1 MKTKIISIL
10 WWSLTHPVALLTTLA
25 KLSCSLAIIFAIVV
39 SVCEIKIDFIE
50 QGKKALISEIFNAGY
65 SSNTSLT
72 VASLR
77 DFDVND
83 WEIDPEQEQQ
93 LAAATDMHHNFAY
106 SQHIIAPLGSQDR
119 FSLSDSTVFNLDK
132 NINSGISYQNFNDK
146 GFALI
151 DSINEYTKA
160 HPELQNDPHYQDLIK
175 AQIAQIYFNSTL
187 LPEHMSADIGLAN
200 TITAIT
206 EKEAPALEPAPA
218 PAPASNSRANSNKV
232 ALPQEFAHNSQETIP
247 CSEPITEQITE
258 PALAANDLASNHE
271 AHSPYGYQ
279 DTDYS
284 NDTTN
289 GYQHNSYQN
298 HNSLYSSLKSNN
310 ITSNSLN
317 GSYNHGYSHSQ
328 GSSQHDSELKSTARY
343 QNHNLNRNLKS
354 TRDDHYLAQEGKL
367 HHQQSFASTN
377 SSLKGQTYVYSHN
390 HNLQPNQELKSLS
403 PNSGSSSNYALE
415 PNANLAMSHTPNS
428 ALTNHGLMSSD
439 GILEE
444 EEEELVL
451 AMPDSKSLTPSQAAT
466 ITTSSAN
473 QHHMLSQGHN
483 LSHGHGLNQSN
494 DLSKSQNQ
502 GLSHSL
508 SYSNSFEQ
516 ETILAQTQDAYSAQA
531 NTNKIASAKAQL
543 CLSASKSLGATI
555 SASKPTAL
563 TNSSVAST
571 DPNPFASLSSL
582 APQAS
587 ANSSSYSGSTLSMDT
602 IATPGSNS
610 SYHHGSQ
617 SASTTLSSSISTS
630 SGTGS
635 STLSSSS
642 LSSIHQKPNSKLNNT
657 NSYHN
662 SSNNSHSSTSI
673 FSRQNDS
680 SHYAIALAPTMT
692 NNDMSTDHT
701 ISTAMVAALSTNT
714 DPAAISTNTNTATIN
729 ANTDVSATGTTATEP
744 ATTTTVS
751 STDIAP
757 ATATVT
763 GSGTAICTGT
773 KANDSDG
780 LATADTINGIG
791 TAITVTGTDT
801 GSGSGSDITSTGTA
815 MGTGTGAVNSGDY
828 DSEVA
833 YLYRLDEE
841 LFDEEVERWDLEAL
855 EQLDLVIEDPEIN
868 LTAQD
873 YQIIDEV
880 MSTIDELR
888 ASGIAVDLDT
898 VQMLCEHYM
907 PQPYGTILLNNT
919 KHEHLLSL
927 LKSKQAKEQAKLA
940 AVEQKESLATEL
952 KDNSQPSKGQDD
964 ATLGAIS
971 NLATDQAHSLTNAN
985 ANAPTITNYTTKS
998 GAQPSLGHSVFSVT
1012 NLVADD
1018 YIASIALETNTLYAS
1033 LNTNMEANLG
1043 APYSN
1048 ALAYNYHDRLKSF
1061 NNSHSHSPDYNPN
1074 CAPVE
1079 TAEIEVETA
1088 TTPAAAARDT
1098 QATSPSETN
1107 TAATGGNLSVDE
1119 AYEERVG
1126 EVASLNFEALGI
1138 REVAPATPLMTQ
1150 MQEPNNFL
1158 LLHKPIVLSK
1168 EGIVGLFSYHKR
1180 PVITQDALV
1189 INMRSYEKTHGSD
1202 YKQCLQMLG
1211 HWPDIQALLN
1221 NYEDNG
1227 AQGLTP
1233 ATLGIIKINNML
1245 NAHHYWSDPL
1255 NISTT
1260 FFSLYNYCKDLDS
1273 GLIAQRF
1280 HHGIDVLKQL
1290 YVLSINSPSTLWCS
1304 PEHML
1309 TYKQVTKHPTNNS
1322 NNGQAIFANSNLDQN
1337 HTQAAS
1343 APVPVNSTAETNFKA
1358 QPTSQTMAQL
1368 KAQAMSQTMAHAKAQ
1383 AVAQA
1388 QGNVPNSSSGSIFYQ
1403 GKGPEIAPRYGKEL
1417 APTVESELELG
1428 HNHGY
1433 GYGYG
1438 NDHRQ
1443 VPSQEQA
1450 LREEQHY
1457 ESLLDDT
1464 NSESN
1469 YYGLRA
1475 QQHPD
1480 TANHQGLNQG
1490 YNSHPSSSSK
1500 QDSSNLLGQKP
1511 YQEQGNWSGK
1521 SHGYSQNQSQDF
1533 AQGQDLGQSQGHD
1546 QGFGWEN
1553 SKEMECDKSLGMDYS
1568 REYEGHSPEAMMS
1581 TILVEQS
1588 KQDSIELLGRTFNN
1602 SDDAK
1607 QALDQALGLST
1618 VYDKHSYSTN
1628 HISYQTNALSGV
1640 KPFAKASYNPT
1651 DLNEALD
1658 KQLIFNDLS
1667 YELML
1672 PVYESLTE
1680 YQQAIL
1686 ESCQPWLLNKK
1697 LLSYDKERAFASIL
1711 QNLTKLIKLKVLSPK
1726 EAYALAHGQ
1735 RPKLLKE
1742 QDIVAFAIIGQ
1753 IVKQAHES
1761 HQGKF
1766 TKEQAHDLKLLKQ
1779 ALYYAKWPLLE
1790 QCIDPNFAYRY
1801 SKIRLKYGYQGQIIN
1816 PLSFITDTLEPH
1828 LSHSPSSNNSTS
1840 TNNNHGYTHG
1850 HSHSL
1855 SSSSSNNIAQ
1865 STGLGL
1871 STGTST
1877 NHKLSS
1883 GHKLSTR
1890 AKSNL
1895 DSRWESE
1902 AMGHANSQQHK
1913 QPEQQ
1918 MQQQLLQE
1926 QQQQQMQQ
1934 YGNALAMSCNQ
1945 LVNKYSSQED
1955 SAQVI
1960 NEVINT
1966 AQNLRG
1972 VYQDLKTLEH
1982 GDILNS
1988 AQTIINAANRVGNNL
2003 PLNKSSTN
2011 TLSSVPNQSSIT
2023 DSNQVF
2029 ATGPAPAT
2037 GSDSESG
2044 HGLATGPGSGMA
2056 TGSGSGSGSGLNF
2069 NSSQHQAGNIHL
2081 YN

>member
-25 KLSCSLAIIFAIVV
+25 KLGCSLAIIFAIVV

-77 DFDVND
+77 DFEDYD

-106 SQHIIAPLGSQDR
+106 SQDIIAPLGSQDR

-200 TITAIT
+200 TIAAIT
-206 EKEAPALEPAPA
+206 EKEAPALE

-279 DTDYS
+279 DPDYS
-284 NDTTN
+284 NDTPN

-298 HNSLYSSLKSNN
+298 HNSLYSSLRSSSL
-310 ITSNSLN
+310 TSNSLN
-317 GSYNHGYSHSQ
+317 GSYNHGHGHSNSHSQ
-328 GSSQHDSELKSTARY
+328 GSSQHESELKSTARY
-343 QNHNLNRNLKS
+343 QNHNLNRNLNLKN
-354 TRDDHYLAQEGKL
+354 TRDDLYLAQEGKL
-367 HHQQSFASTN
+367 HHQQSLASTN

-403 PNSGSSSNYALE
+403 PNSRSSSNYALE
-415 PNANLAMSHTPNS
+415 PNANLAMSNTPNS
-428 ALTNHGLMSSD
+428 ALTHHGLMSSD

-451 AMPDSKSLTPSQAAT
+451 ALPGSKSLTPSQAAT
-466 ITTSSAN
+466 ITTSSASQN
-473 QHHMLSQGHN
+473 HMLSQGHN

-494 DLSKSQNQ
+494 DLSKSQNHA
-502 GLSHSL
+502 LSHSL

-516 ETILAQTQDAYSAQA
+516 EAILAQTQDAYYSQT

-543 CLSASKSLGATI
+543 YLSVSESLGATI
-555 SASKPTAL
+555 SAPEPTAL
-563 TNSSVAST
+563 TNSSVTST

-582 APQAS
+582 TPQAS

-602 IATPGSNS
+602 VSTPGSNS
-610 SYHHGSQ
+610 SYHHTSQ
-617 SASTTLSSSISTS
+617 SDNTTLSTSTS
-630 SGTGS
+630 SGTGTGTGS
-635 STLSSSS
+635 STLSSLSS
-642 LSSIHQKPNSKLNNT
+642 SSIHQKPSSKLNNT

-673 FSRQNDS
+673 SSSQNDS

-714 DPAAISTNTNTATIN
+714 DPAAISTNTVTIT
-729 ANTDVSATGTTATEP
+729 ANTDVLATGTTATEP

-757 ATATVT
+757 ATATAT
-763 GSGTAICTGT
+763 CTGTAITNTGT
-773 KANDSDG
+773 GTTANDSDG

-791 TAITVTGTDT
+791 TAITVTGTGT
-801 GSGSGSDITSTGTA
+801 GSDISGSGTGTA
-815 MGTGTGAVNSGDY
+815 MGTGTGAANSDEL

-841 LFDEEVERWDLEAL
+841 LFDEEVERWDLETL

-940 AVEQKESLATEL
+940 AVEQKESLVTEL

-971 NLATDQAHSLTNAN
+971 NLATEQVHSLRKAN
-985 ANAPTITNYTTKS
+985 AHTITNYPTKS
-998 GAQPSLGHSVFSVT
+998 GSQPSLGHSVFSVT

-1018 YIASIALETNTLYAS
+1018 YIASMALETNTLYAS
-1033 LNTNMEANLG
+1033 LNTKMEANLG

-1061 NNSHSHSPDYNPN
+1061 NNSHSHSHDYNPN
-1074 CAPVE
+1074 CAP
-1079 TAEIEVETA
+1079 
-1088 TTPAAAARDT
+1088 AAIDT

-1107 TAATGGNLSVDE
+1107 TAATGGNLSLDE
-1119 AYEERVG
+1119 ACEERVG
-1126 EVASLNFEALGI
+1126 EEASLNFEALGI
-1138 REVAPATPLMTQ
+1138 KEVAPASPLMTPK
-1150 MQEPNNFL
+1150 QEPNNFL
-1158 LLHKPIVLSK
+1158 LLQKPIVLSK
-1168 EGIVGLFSYHKR
+1168 EGIVGLFSYPKR

-1189 INMRSYEKTHGSD
+1189 INMRSYEKTHGSY

-1211 HWPDIQALLN
+1211 HWPDIQSLLN

-1227 AQGLTP
+1227 EKGLTP

-1273 GLIAQRF
+1273 GLIAPIY

-1337 HTQAAS
+1337 HTQSAS
-1343 APVPVNSTAETNFKA
+1343 APVPVHSTAEMNFKDQSESLA
-1358 QPTSQTMAQL
+1358 MAQL
-1368 KAQAMSQTMAHAKAQ
+1368 KAQAMSQAMAHAQ

-1388 QGNVPNSSSGSIFYQ
+1388 QGNVPSSSSGSIFYQ
-1403 GKGPEIAPRYGKEL
+1403 GKGQELAPSYGKEL
-1417 APTVESELELG
+1417 APTVESGLELG
-1428 HNHGY
+1428 HSY
-1433 GYGYG
+1433 GYKR
-1438 NDHRQ
+1438 DQSQ

-1469 YYGLRA
+1469 YYGMRT
-1475 QQHPD
+1475 QQHPN

-1490 YNSHPSSSSK
+1490 YNSRPSSSSK
-1500 QDSSNLLGQKP
+1500 QGSSNLLGKEP
-1511 YQEQGNWSGK
+1511 YQEQGNWSAN
-1521 SHGYSQNQSQDF
+1521 SHGYSQGQSQSQDY
-1533 AQGQDLGQSQGHD
+1533 DHGQSQGL
-1546 QGFGWEN
+1546 GWEN

-1568 REYEGHSPEAMMS
+1568 QEYEGHSPEAMMG
-1581 TILVEQS
+1581 TIPYEQS

-1602 SDDAK
+1602 SEDAK

-1618 VYDKHSYSTN
+1618 AYDKHSYSTN
-1628 HISYQTNALSGV
+1628 HISYQTNALNGV
-1640 KPFAKASYNPT
+1640 KPFAKAAYNPT

-1828 LSHSPSSNNSTS
+1828 LSHSPSSGNS
-1840 TNNNHGYTHG
+1840 NNHGYSHG
-1850 HSHSL
+1850 HGINSSH
-1855 SSSSSNNIAQ
+1855 NIAQ

-1877 NHKLSS
+1877 SHKLSS

-1890 AKSNL
+1890 AKPNL
-1895 DSRWESE
+1895 GSRGESE
-1902 AMGHANSQQHK
+1902 AMGHAHSQQHK

-1918 MQQQLLQE
+1918 VQQQLLQE
-1926 QQQQQMQQ
+1926 QQQQQQLMRQQ
-1934 YGNALAMSCNQ
+1934 YGNTLAMSRNK
-1945 LVNKYSSQED
+1945 LVNEYSCQED
-1955 SAQVI
+1955 NAKVI
-1960 NEVINT
+1960 NEILST
-1966 AQNLRG
+1966 AQNLRSL
-1972 VYQDLKTLEH
+1972 YQDLKTLEH

-2023 DSNQVF
+2023 DINQVF
-2029 ATGPAPAT
+2029 ATGPSPST
-2037 GSDSESG
+2037 N
-2044 HGLATGPGSGMA
+2044 T
-2056 TGSGSGSGSGLNF
+2056 T
-2069 NSSQHQAGNIHL
+2069 NSTQSPTQ
-2081 YN
+2081 

>member
-200 TITAIT
+200 TIAAIT
-206 EKEAPALEPAPA
+206 EKEAPTLEPA

-232 ALPQEFAHNSQETIP
+232 ALPQEFAHNCQETIP
-247 CSEPITEQITE
+247 CSEPITEQITKIV
-258 PALAANDLASNHE
+258 LAANDLASNHE
-271 AHSPYGYQ
+271 THSPYCYQ
-279 DTDYS
+279 DPDYS
-284 NDTTN
+284 NDN
-289 GYQHNSYQN
+289 HNSYQHNSNQN
-298 HNSLYSSLKSNN
+298 HNSLYSNLNSSN
-310 ITSNSLN
+310 ITSKSLN
-317 GSYNHGYSHSQ
+317 DSYNQGPSHGHSNSQ
-328 GSSQHDSELKSTARY
+328 GSSQHDSELKSTAKY

-354 TRDDHYLAQEGKL
+354 TKDDLYLAQEGSQHPPKSL
-367 HHQQSFASTN
+367 ASTN
-377 SSLKGQTYVYSHN
+377 SSLNGQTYAYSHN
-390 HNLQPNQELKSLS
+390 HNLQPNQEQKSLS
-403 PNSGSSSNYALE
+403 PNSSSSSDYALE
-415 PNANLAMSHTPNS
+415 SNANLAMSNTPNS

-451 AMPDSKSLTPSQAAT
+451 AHPSSKSLTPSQAAT

-494 DLSKSQNQ
+494 DMSKSQNQ

-531 NTNKIASAKAQL
+531 NTNKIASDKAQL
-543 CLSASKSLGATI
+543 CISASKSLGATI

-563 TNSSVAST
+563 NNSSVTST

-582 APQAS
+582 ASQAS
-587 ANSSSYSGSTLSMDT
+587 ANSSSYSGSSLSMDT
-602 IATPGSNS
+602 VATPGSNS

-617 SASTTLSSSISTS
+617 SDSTTLSSSTSTS
-630 SGTGS
+630 TGSSTGS

-642 LSSIHQKPNSKLNNT
+642 SSSIYQNPNSKLNNN

-673 FSRQNDS
+673 FSSQNDS
-680 SHYAIALAPTMT
+680 SHFAIALAPTMT

-701 ISTAMVAALSTNT
+701 ISTAMVAALTTNT
-714 DPAAISTNTNTATIN
+714 DPAAISTNTNTATIT
-729 ANTDVSATGTTATEP
+729 ANTDVLATGTTATES
-744 ATTTTVS
+744 ATTNTVS

-773 KANDSDG
+773 KANNSDG
-780 LATADTINGIG
+780 LATTNTINGIG
-791 TAITVTGTDT
+791 TAITVTGTGT
-801 GSGSGSDITSTGTA
+801 GSDITASGTGTA

-940 AVEQKESLATEL
+940 ALEQKESLVTEL
-952 KDNSQPSKGQDD
+952 KDNSHPSKAQLD

-971 NLATDQAHSLTNAN
+971 NLATEQAHSLSKAN
-985 ANAPTITNYTTKS
+985 AHTITNYPTKS
-998 GAQPSLGHSVFSVT
+998 DAQPSWGHSVFSVT

-1018 YIASIALETNTLYAS
+1018 YIASMALETNTLYAS
-1033 LNTNMEANLG
+1033 LNTKMEANLG

-1061 NNSHSHSPDYNPN
+1061 NNSHSHSPDFNPN
-1074 CAPVE
+1074 CAPAA
-1079 TAEIEVETA
+1079 TAEIATQIETA
-1088 TTPAAAARDT
+1088 PAAIGT

-1107 TAATGGNLSVDE
+1107 TAATGGNLSLDE

-1126 EVASLNFEALGI
+1126 EEASLNFEALGI
-1138 REVAPATPLMTQ
+1138 KEMAPATPLMTPKI
-1150 MQEPNNFL
+1150 EPNNFL
-1158 LLHKPIVLSK
+1158 LLQKPIVLSK
-1168 EGIVGLFSYHKR
+1168 EGIVGLFSYPKR

-1211 HWPDIQALLN
+1211 HWPDIQSLLN

-1227 AQGLTP
+1227 EKGLTP

-1273 GLIAQRF
+1273 GLIAPIY

-1322 NNGQAIFANSNLDQN
+1322 NNGQAIFANSNLASSLN
-1337 HTQAAS
+1337 HPIHAQAAS
-1343 APVPVNSTAETNFKA
+1343 APVPNTAETNFKA
-1358 QPTSQTMAQL
+1358 LSESQAIAQAQL
-1368 KAQAMSQTMAHAKAQ
+1368 KAQAMSQAMTHAQ
-1383 AVAQA
+1383 AQA
-1388 QGNVPNSSSGSIFYQ
+1388 QGNVPSSSSGSIFYQ
-1403 GKGPEIAPRYGKEL
+1403 GKGQELAPSYGKEL

-1433 GYGYG
+1433 GYGYKR
-1438 NDHRQ
+1438 DQSQ

-1457 ESLLDDT
+1457 ESLLDAT

-1469 YYGLRA
+1469 YYGIRA
-1475 QQHPD
+1475 QQHPN
-1480 TANHQGLNQG
+1480 TANHQG
-1490 YNSHPSSSSK
+1490 YNSRPSSSSK
-1500 QDSSNLLGQKP
+1500 HGSSNLLGQEH
-1511 YQEQGNWSGK
+1511 YQEQGNWSGNN
-1521 SHGYSQNQSQDF
+1521 HGYSQGY
-1533 AQGQDLGQSQGHD
+1533 GQDYDHVQSQGL
-1546 QGFGWEN
+1546 GREN
-1553 SKEMECDKSLGMDYS
+1553 SKEIDRNKSLGMDYIQ
-1568 REYEGHSPEAMMS
+1568 EYEGHSPEAMMG
-1581 TILVEQS
+1581 TIPYEQS
-1588 KQDSIELLGRTFNN
+1588 KQESIELLGRTFNN

-1618 VYDKHSYSTN
+1618 AYDKHSYSTN
-1628 HISYQTNALSGV
+1628 HISYQTNALNGV
-1640 KPFAKASYNPT
+1640 KPFAKAAYTPT

-1828 LSHSPSSNNSTS
+1828 LSLSHSPSSGNSNS
-1840 TNNNHGYTHG
+1840 NSNNHGYSLGYGHG
-1850 HSHSL
+1850 IN
-1855 SSSSSNNIAQ
+1855 SSNNIAQ

-1877 NHKLSS
+1877 SHKLSS

-1895 DSRWESE
+1895 GSRGESDS
-1902 AMGHANSQQHK
+1902 MGQAYCQQHK
-1913 QPEQQ
+1913 QPEQLL
-1918 MQQQLLQE
+1918 QQQLLQ
-1926 QQQQQMQQ
+1926 QQLLMRQ
-1934 YGNALAMSCNQ
+1934 YDNALSMNRNQIANEYSC
-1945 LVNKYSSQED
+1945 QED
-1955 SAQVI
+1955 NTQVI
-1960 NEVINT
+1960 NEVLNT

-1972 VYQDLKTLEH
+1972 LYQDLKTLEH

-2003 PLNKSSTN
+2003 PLNKSSN
-2011 TLSSVPNQSSIT
+2011 NALSSVPNQSSIT
-2023 DSNQVF
+2023 DINQVF

-2044 HGLATGPGSGMA
+2044 HGLATGPGSGLA
-2056 TGSGSGSGSGLNF
+2056 TGSGSSAGSGLNF
-2069 NSSQHQAGNIHL
+2069 NSSQHQAGNHHL
-2081 YN
+2081 GQ

>member
-106 SQHIIAPLGSQDR
+106 SQPIIAPLGSQDR

-200 TITAIT
+200 TIAAIT
-206 EKEAPALEPAPA
+206 KNEAPTLEPAPA
-218 PAPASNSRANSNKV
+218 SASNSRANSNKV
-232 ALPQEFAHNSQETIP
+232 ALPQEFAHNSQESIP
-247 CSEPITEQITE
+247 CSEPITKQITK
-258 PALAANDLASNHE
+258 PVLAANDLASNHE
-271 AHSPYGYQ
+271 THSPYGYQ
-279 DTDYS
+279 DPDYS
-284 NDTTN
+284 NDTPN
-289 GYQHNSYQN
+289 GYQHNSSPN
-298 HNSLYSSLKSNN
+298 NNSLYSSLKSSN

-343 QNHNLNRNLKS
+343 QNHNLNRNLNLNLNLKS
-354 TRDDHYLAQEGKL
+354 TRDDLYLAQEGSQHYPKSL
-367 HHQQSFASTN
+367 ASTN
-377 SSLKGQTYVYSHN
+377 SSLKGQTYAYSHN

-403 PNSGSSSNYALE
+403 PNSRSSSNYALE

-428 ALTNHGLMSSD
+428 ALTHHGLMSSD

-451 AMPDSKSLTPSQAAT
+451 ALPGSKSLPPSQAAT
-466 ITTSSAN
+466 ITTSSAI
-473 QHHMLSQGHN
+473 QHHMLSQSHN
-483 LSHGHGLNQSN
+483 LSHSQGLNQSH
-494 DLSKSQNQ
+494 DLSKSQNHA
-502 GLSHSL
+502 LSHSL

-516 ETILAQTQDAYSAQA
+516 EPILAQTQDAYDSQA

-543 CLSASKSLGATI
+543 YLSASKSLGATI

-563 TNSSVAST
+563 TNSSVTST

-582 APQAS
+582 ASLAS
-587 ANSSSYSGSTLSMDT
+587 ANSSSYSGSTLST
-602 IATPGSNS
+602 NTVATPGSNS

-617 SASTTLSSSISTS
+617 SDNTTLSSSISTS

-642 LSSIHQKPNSKLNNT
+642 LSSIHQKPSSKLNNT
-657 NSYHN
+657 NSHN
-662 SSNNSHSSTSI
+662 NHSNNSNISTVFSSS
-673 FSRQNDS
+673 QNDS
-680 SHYAIALAPTMT
+680 SNYAIALASTMT

-701 ISTAMVAALSTNT
+701 ISTAMVTALTTNT
-714 DPAAISTNTNTATIN
+714 DSAAISTSTNTATIT
-729 ANTDVSATGTTATEP
+729 ANTDVSATGTTATES
-744 ATTTTVS
+744 ATTNTVS

-763 GSGTAICTGT
+763 ASGTAICTGN

-780 LATADTINGIG
+780 LASADTINGIG
-791 TAITVTGTDT
+791 TAITVTGTGIGT
-801 GSGSGSDITSTGTA
+801 GSGSDITGTGTGTA

-940 AVEQKESLATEL
+940 ALEQKESLATEL
-952 KDNSQPSKGQDD
+952 KDKSQPSKAQLD

-971 NLATDQAHSLTNAN
+971 NFATEQAHSLSK
-985 ANAPTITNYTTKS
+985 APTITNYTTKS
-998 GAQPSLGHSVFSVT
+998 GSQPSLGHSVFSVT

-1018 YIASIALETNTLYAS
+1018 YIASMALETNTLYAS
-1033 LNTNMEANLG
+1033 LNTKMEANLG

-1061 NNSHSHSPDYNPN
+1061 NNSHSNSNSPDFNPN
-1074 CAPVE
+1074 CAPAA
-1079 TAEIEVETA
+1079 TAEIATQIETA
-1088 TTPAAAARDT
+1088 PAAIDT
-1098 QATSPSETN
+1098 QATSPAETN
-1107 TAATGGNLSVDE
+1107 TAATGGNLSLDE
-1119 AYEERVG
+1119 TCEERVG
-1126 EVASLNFEALGI
+1126 EEASLNFEALGI
-1138 REVAPATPLMTQ
+1138 KELVPATPLMTPK
-1150 MQEPNNFL
+1150 QEPNDFL
-1158 LLHKPIVLSK
+1158 LLQKPIVLSK
-1168 EGIVGLFSYHKR
+1168 EGIVGLFSYPKR

-1189 INMRSYEKTHGSD
+1189 INMRTYEKTHGSD

-1245 NAHHYWSDPL
+1245 NANHYWSDPL

-1273 GLIAQRF
+1273 GLIAPIY

-1304 PEHML
+1304 PAQML
-1309 TYKQVTKHPTNNS
+1309 TYKQVTKHPTKNS
-1322 NNGQAIFANSNLDQN
+1322 NNDQAIFANSNLDPS

-1343 APVPVNSTAETNFKA
+1343 APVPVNSTVQTNFKA

-1368 KAQAMSQTMAHAKAQ
+1368 KAQPQAKAQAQ

-1388 QGNVPNSSSGSIFYQ
+1388 QGNVPSSSSGSIFYQ
-1403 GKGPEIAPRYGKEL
+1403 GKGQELAPSYGKEL
-1417 APTVESELELG
+1417 APTVESGLELG
-1428 HNHGY
+1428 HSHGY
-1433 GYGYG
+1433 GYKR
-1438 NDHRQ
+1438 DQSQ

-1469 YYGLRA
+1469 YYGMRT
-1475 QQHPD
+1475 QQHPN
-1480 TANHQGLNQG
+1480 TANHQGPNQG
-1490 YNSHPSSSSK
+1490 YNSRPSSSSK
-1500 QDSSNLLGQKP
+1500 QDSSNLLGQEP
-1511 YQEQGNWSGK
+1511 YQEQGNWSANSHSY
-1521 SHGYSQNQSQDF
+1521 SHGYSQSQDY
-1533 AQGQDLGQSQGHD
+1533 AHGQSLGQGL
-1546 QGFGWEN
+1546 GWEN
-1553 SKEMECDKSLGMDYS
+1553 KKEMERTQSLCMDYS
-1568 REYEGHSPEAMMS
+1568 QEYEGHSPEAMRG
-1581 TILVEQS
+1581 TILIEQS
-1588 KQDSIELLGRTFNN
+1588 KQESIELLGRTFNN
-1602 SDDAK
+1602 SEDAK

-1618 VYDKHSYSTN
+1618 AYDKHSYSTN
-1628 HISYQTNALSGV
+1628 HISYQTNALNGV

-1816 PLSFITDTLEPH
+1816 PLSFITDPLEPH

-1877 NHKLSS
+1877 NHKLNS

-1902 AMGHANSQQHK
+1902 AMGHAHSQQHK

-1945 LVNKYSSQED
+1945 LVNEYSCQD
-1955 SAQVI
+1955 DNAQVI
-1960 NEVINT
+1960 NEVLST
-1966 AQNLRG
+1966 AQNLRSL
-1972 VYQDLKTLEH
+1972 YQDLKTLEH
-1982 GDILNS
+1982 GDIINS

-2003 PLNKSSTN
+2003 PLNKSSN
-2011 TLSSVPNQSSIT
+2011 NALSSVPNQSSIT
-2023 DSNQVF
+2023 DINQVF

-2044 HGLATGPGSGMA
+2044 HGLATGSGSGLA
-2056 TGSGSGSGSGLNF
+2056 TGSGSSAGSD
-2069 NSSQHQAGNIHL
+2069 
-2081 YN
+2081 

>member
-106 SQHIIAPLGSQDR
+106 SQPIIAPLGPQER

-200 TITAIT
+200 TIAAIT
-206 EKEAPALEPAPA
+206 KKEAPALEPA

-232 ALPQEFAHNSQETIP
+232 ALPQEFAHNCQETIP
-247 CSEPITEQITE
+247 CSEPITEQITK
-258 PALAANDLASNHE
+258 PSLAANDLASSHE

-284 NDTTN
+284 NSNQN

-298 HNSLYSSLKSNN
+298 NNSLYSSLNN
-310 ITSNSLN
+310 SSFTSNSLN

-328 GSSQHDSELKSTARY
+328 GSSQHESELKSTARY

-354 TRDDHYLAQEGKL
+354 TRDDLYLAQEGKL
-367 HHQQSFASTN
+367 HHQQNLASTN
-377 SSLKGQTYVYSHN
+377 SSLKGQTYGYSST
-390 HNLQPNQELKSLS
+390 HNLQPNQEANSLS

-415 PNANLAMSHTPNS
+415 SNTNLAMSHTPNS

-444 EEEELVL
+444 EEEEEELVL
-451 AMPDSKSLTPSQAAT
+451 ALPGSKSLTPSQAAT
-466 ITTSSAN
+466 ITTSSASHN
-473 QHHMLSQGHN
+473 HMLSQDHN
-483 LSHGHGLNQSN
+483 LSQGHGLNQSN
-494 DLSKSQNQ
+494 DLSKGQ

-516 ETILAQTQDAYSAQA
+516 EPTFAQTQDAYSAQT

-543 CLSASKSLGATI
+543 YLSVSESLGATI
-555 SASKPTAL
+555 SAPEPTAL
-563 TNSSVAST
+563 TNSSVTST

-582 APQAS
+582 TSQAS

-602 IATPGSNS
+602 AATPVSNS

-617 SASTTLSSSISTS
+617 SDSTTLSSRTNTS
-630 SGTGS
+630 TGS

-642 LSSIHQKPNSKLNNT
+642 SNSIHQKPSSKLNNT
-657 NSYHN
+657 NSYH
-662 SSNNSHSSTSI
+662 SNNSHSSTSI
-673 FSRQNDS
+673 LSRQNDS
-680 SHYAIALAPTMT
+680 SHYAIALATTMT
-692 NNDMSTDHT
+692 SNDMSTDHT
-701 ISTAMVAALSTNT
+701 ISTAMGTALSTNT
-714 DPAAISTNTNTATIN
+714 DPAAIRTRTNTATIT
-729 ANTDVSATGTTATEP
+729 ANTDVLATGTTATEP

-763 GSGTAICTGT
+763 ASGSGSGTAICTGT

-780 LATADTINGIG
+780 LATADTNNSIG
-791 TAITVTGTDT
+791 TAITVTGTGT
-801 GSGSGSDITSTGTA
+801 GSDITDTGTGTA
-815 MGTGTGAVNSGDY
+815 TSIGMGTTGAA

-940 AVEQKESLATEL
+940 ALEQKESLVTEL
-952 KDNSQPSKGQDD
+952 KDNSHPSKGQLD

-971 NLATDQAHSLTNAN
+971 NLESEQAHCLTKAN
-985 ANAPTITNYTTKS
+985 AHTITNYTTKS
-998 GAQPSLGHSVFSVT
+998 GSQPSLGHSVFSVT

-1018 YIASIALETNTLYAS
+1018 YIASMALETNTLYAS
-1033 LNTNMEANLG
+1033 LNTKMGANLG

-1061 NNSHSHSPDYNPN
+1061 KNSHSPDCNPN
-1074 CAPVE
+1074 CAPAAIAEVATEIE
-1079 TAEIEVETA
+1079 TAPAAIDTQA
-1088 TTPAAAARDT
+1088 TTPA
-1098 QATSPSETN
+1098 ETN
-1107 TAATGGNLSVDE
+1107 TAASGSNLSLDE
-1119 AYEERVG
+1119 ACEEMVSDSDK
-1126 EVASLNFEALGI
+1126 ASLKFEALGI
-1138 REVAPATPLMTQ
+1138 KEVAPATPLMTPKI
-1150 MQEPNNFL
+1150 EPNNFL
-1158 LLHKPIVLSK
+1158 LLQKPIVLSK
-1168 EGIVGLFSYHKR
+1168 EGIVGLFSYPKR

-1227 AQGLTP
+1227 EKGLTP

-1260 FFSLYNYCKDLDS
+1260 FFSLYHYCKDLDS
-1273 GLIAQRF
+1273 GLIAPKD

-1358 QPTSQTMAQL
+1358 QSTSQTMAQL
-1368 KAQAMSQTMAHAKAQ
+1368 KAQAMSQTMAHAQAQ

-1388 QGNVPNSSSGSIFYQ
+1388 QSNIPSSSSGSIFYQ
-1403 GKGPEIAPRYGKEL
+1403 GKGQELAPRYGKEL

-1428 HNHGY
+1428 HSHGY
-1433 GYGYG
+1433 SYGYKR
-1438 NDHRQ
+1438 DQSQ

-1464 NSESN
+1464 NNESN
-1469 YYGLRA
+1469 Y
-1475 QQHPD
+1475 PS
-1480 TANHQGLNQG
+1480 TANQG
-1490 YNSHPSSSSK
+1490 YNSRPSSSSK
-1500 QDSSNLLGQKP
+1500 QGSSNLLGHEP
-1511 YQEQGNWSGK
+1511 YQEQGNWSGN
-1521 SHGYSQNQSQDF
+1521 SHGYSQGY
-1533 AQGQDLGQSQGHD
+1533 GQDYTNGYDQDYDHGQSHSQGL
-1546 QGFGWEN
+1546 GWEN
-1553 SKEMECDKSLGMDYS
+1553 SKEMERDKSLGMDYS
-1568 REYEGHSPEAMMS
+1568 REYEGHSPEAMMG
-1581 TILVEQS
+1581 TIPYEQS

-1618 VYDKHSYSTN
+1618 AYDKHSYSTN
-1628 HISYQTNALSGV
+1628 HSSYQTNALNGV
-1640 KPFAKASYNPT
+1640 KPFAKAAYNPT

-1686 ESCQPWLLNKK
+1686 DSCQPWLLNKK

-1753 IVKQAHES
+1753 IVKQAHEKY
-1761 HQGKF
+1761 QGKF
-1766 TKEQAHDLKLLKQ
+1766 TKEQDHDLKLLKQ

-1816 PLSFITDTLEPH
+1816 PLSLITDTLEPH
-1828 LSHSPSSNNSTS
+1828 LSHSPSSNTS
-1840 TNNNHGYTHG
+1840 HGYDHSYG
-1850 HSHSL
+1850 HSYGHGL
-1855 SSSSSNNIAQ
+1855 SSNNIAQ

-1871 STGTST
+1871 SPSPSTS
-1877 NHKLSS
+1877 HKLSS

-1890 AKSNL
+1890 AKPNL
-1895 DSRWESE
+1895 GSRWESE
-1902 AMGHANSQQHK
+1902 AMGHAHSQQHK

-1918 MQQQLLQE
+1918 V
-1926 QQQQQMQQ
+1926 QQ
-1934 YGNALAMSCNQ
+1934 YGNTLAMSRNQ
-1945 LVNKYSSQED
+1945 LVNKYSRQED
-1955 SAQVI
+1955 NAQVI
-1960 NEVINT
+1960 NEVLST
-1966 AQNLRG
+1966 AQNLRSL
-1972 VYQDLKTLEH
+1972 YQDLKTLEH
-1982 GDILNS
+1982 GDIINS

-2003 PLNKSSTN
+2003 PLNKSSPN
-2011 TLSSVPNQSSIT
+2011 VASPIPNQSSIT
-2023 DSNQVF
+2023 DINKVF
-2029 ATGPAPAT
+2029 ATGPAP
-2037 GSDSESG
+2037 GP
-2044 HGLATGPGSGMA
+2044 GLATAPDSSLGMATGEGGGLA
-2056 TGSGSGSGSGLNF
+2056 TGSGSSAGSGLNF
-2069 NSSQHQAGNIHL
+2069 NSSQHQIGNIHL
-2081 YN
+2081 DSLQP

>member
-65 SSNTSLT
+65 SSNSSLT

-106 SQHIIAPLGSQDR
+106 SQDIIAPLGSQDR

-218 PAPASNSRANSNKV
+218 PASKSRANSNKV

-258 PALAANDLASNHE
+258 PALAANDLASNHK

-279 DTDYS
+279 DPDYS

-317 GSYNHGYSHSQ
+317 GSYNHGYNHGYSHSQ
-328 GSSQHDSELKSTARY
+328 GSSQHESELKSTARY

-354 TRDDHYLAQEGKL
+354 TRDDLYLAQEGKL
-367 HHQQSFASTN
+367 HPQQSLASTN

-403 PNSGSSSNYALE
+403 PNSRNSSNYALE
-415 PNANLAMSHTPNS
+415 PNANLAMSNTPNS

-451 AMPDSKSLTPSQAAT
+451 ALPDSKSLTPSQAAT
-466 ITTSSAN
+466 ITTSSASQN
-473 QHHMLSQGHN
+473 HMLSQGNNLSQEHV
-483 LSHGHGLNQSN
+483 LSHGYGHGHGV
-494 DLSKSQNQ
+494 SQNQDVSQGQ

-516 ETILAQTQDAYSAQA
+516 EPILAPTQDAYYSQA
-531 NTNKIASAKAQL
+531 HTNKITSDKAQL

-563 TNSSVAST
+563 TNSSVNST
-571 DPNPFASLSSL
+571 VPNPFASLSSL
-582 APQAS
+582 ASLAS

-602 IATPGSNS
+602 VATSDSNS
-610 SYHHGSQ
+610 SYHHS
-617 SASTTLSSSISTS
+617 SHSDSTTLSSSTSTS
-630 SGTGS
+630 TGS

-642 LSSIHQKPNSKLNNT
+642 SNSIHQKPSSKLNNT
-657 NSYHN
+657 NSYH
-662 SSNNSHSSTSI
+662 SNNSNSNISTVFSSS
-673 FSRQNDS
+673 QNDS
-680 SHYAIALAPTMT
+680 SSYAMALASTIT
-692 NNDMSTDHT
+692 TNDMSTDHT
-701 ISTAMVAALSTNT
+701 ISTAMVAALTTNT
-714 DPAAISTNTNTATIN
+714 DPAAISTNTNTATIT

-757 ATATVT
+757 ATATAT
-763 GSGTAICTGT
+763 CTGTAITNTGT
-773 KANDSDG
+773 KANNSDG
-780 LATADTINGIG
+780 LATANTINGIG
-791 TAITVTGTDT
+791 TAITVTGTGT
-801 GSGSGSDITSTGTA
+801 GSGSVITSTGTA
-815 MGTGTGAVNSGDY
+815 MGTGAGAVNSDDY

-841 LFDEEVERWDLEAL
+841 LFDEEVERWDLKAL

-940 AVEQKESLATEL
+940 AVEQKESLVTEL
-952 KDNSQPSKGQDD
+952 KDHSQPSKGQFD

-971 NLATDQAHSLTNAN
+971 NLATEQAHCLTK
-985 ANAPTITNYTTKS
+985 ANAPTITNYPTKS
-998 GAQPSLGHSVFSVT
+998 DAQPSWGHSVFSVT

-1018 YIASIALETNTLYAS
+1018 YIASMALETNTLYAS
-1033 LNTNMEANLG
+1033 LNSNMEANLG

-1048 ALAYNYHDRLKSF
+1048 AMAYNYHDRLKSF

-1074 CAPVE
+1074 SESASP
-1079 TAEIEVETA
+1079 AEIATQIATA
-1088 TTPAAAARDT
+1088 PAPAAIDT

-1107 TAATGGNLSVDE
+1107 TAATGGNLSLDQACE
-1119 AYEERVG
+1119 GRVG
-1126 EVASLNFEALGI
+1126 EEASLNFEALGI
-1138 REVAPATPLMTQ
+1138 NEVAPASPLMTPKI
-1150 MQEPNNFL
+1150 EPNNFL
-1158 LLHKPIVLSK
+1158 LLQNPIVLSK
-1168 EGIVGLFSYHKR
+1168 EGIVGLFSYPKR

-1211 HWPDIQALLN
+1211 HWPDIQSLLN

-1227 AQGLTP
+1227 EKGLTP

-1273 GLIAQRF
+1273 GLIAPIY

-1309 TYKQVTKHPTNNS
+1309 TYKQVTKHPANNS
-1322 NNGQAIFANSNLDQN
+1322 NNGQAIFANSNLDPS

-1343 APVPVNSTAETNFKA
+1343 APVPVNSTVQTNFKD

-1368 KAQAMSQTMAHAKAQ
+1368 KAQAMSQAMAHAQ

-1388 QGNVPNSSSGSIFYQ
+1388 QGNVPSSSSGSIFYQ
-1403 GKGPEIAPRYGKEL
+1403 GKGQELAPRYGKEL
-1417 APTVESELELG
+1417 APTVESGLELG

-1433 GYGYG
+1433 GYKR
-1438 NDHRQ
+1438 DQSQ

-1464 NSESN
+1464 NSENN

-1475 QQHPD
+1475 QQHPN

-1490 YNSHPSSSSK
+1490 YNSRPSSNSK
-1500 QDSSNLLGQKP
+1500 QGSSNLLGQKP
-1511 YQEQGNWSGK
+1511 YQEQGNWSAN
-1521 SHGYSQNQSQDF
+1521 SHGYSHGYSQSQDF
-1533 AQGQDLGQSQGHD
+1533 AQGQDLGQSQS
-1546 QGFGWEN
+1546 QGQGLGWEN
-1553 SKEMECDKSLGMDYS
+1553 SKDMERDKSLGMDYS
-1568 REYEGHSPEAMMS
+1568 QEYDGHSPEAMMG
-1581 TILVEQS
+1581 TIPYEQS

-1618 VYDKHSYSTN
+1618 AYDKHSYSTN

-1640 KPFAKASYNPT
+1640 KPFAKAAYTPT

-1726 EAYALAHGQ
+1726 EAYALSHGQ

-1753 IVKQAHES
+1753 IVKQAHENY
-1761 HQGKF
+1761 QGKF

-1828 LSHSPSSNNSTS
+1828 LSHSPSPNTNNSNNHSYS
-1840 TNNNHGYTHG
+1840 
-1850 HSHSL
+1850 HSHGL
-1855 SSSSSNNIAQ
+1855 SSSNNIAQ

-1877 NHKLSS
+1877 STSTSTSHKLSS
-1883 GHKLSTR
+1883 DHKLSTR
-1890 AKSNL
+1890 AKPNL
-1895 DSRWESE
+1895 DSRRESE
-1902 AMGHANSQQHK
+1902 AMGHAHSQQHK

-1918 MQQQLLQE
+1918 MQQQM
-1926 QQQQQMQQ
+1926 MQR
-1934 YGNALAMSCNQ
+1934 YGNALAMNRNQIANEYSC
-1945 LVNKYSSQED
+1945 QENN
-1955 SAQVI
+1955 AQVI
-1960 NEVINT
+1960 NEVLNT
-1966 AQNLRG
+1966 AQNLRSL
-1972 VYQDLKTLEH
+1972 YQDLKTLEH

-1988 AQTIINAANRVGNNL
+1988 AQTIINAANRVSNNL

-2011 TLSSVPNQSSIT
+2011 NASPIPNQSSIT

-2037 GSDSESG
+2037 GLDSESG
-2044 HGLATGPGSGMA
+2044 HGLATGAGGGLA
-2056 TGSGSGSGSGLNF
+2056 TGSGSGLD
-2069 NSSQHQAGNIHL
+2069 
-2081 YN
+2081 

>member
-200 TITAIT
+200 TIAAIT
-206 EKEAPALEPAPA
+206 EKEAPTLEPAPA

-232 ALPQEFAHNSQETIP
+232 ALPQEFAHNSQETIS
-247 CSEPITEQITE
+247 CSEPITKQITKI
-258 PALAANDLASNHE
+258 ALATNDLASNHE

-279 DTDYS
+279 DPAYS
-284 NDTTN
+284 NDNPN

-298 HNSLYSSLKSNN
+298 NNSLYSNLNSSN
-310 ITSNSLN
+310 ITSKSLN
-317 GSYNHGYSHSQ
+317 GSYNHGYVHGNSHSQ
-328 GSSQHDSELKSTARY
+328 GSNQHDSELKNTVRY
-343 QNHNLNRNLKS
+343 QNHNLNRNLKN
-354 TRDDHYLAQEGKL
+354 TRDDLYLAQEGKL
-367 HHQQSFASTN
+367 HHQQSLASTN

-403 PNSGSSSNYALE
+403 PNSSSSSNYTLE
-415 PNANLAMSHTPNS
+415 PNANLAMSNTPNS
-428 ALTNHGLMSSD
+428 DLTHHGLMSSD

-451 AMPDSKSLTPSQAAT
+451 ALPGSKSVTPSQAAT

-473 QHHMLSQGHN
+473 QHHMLSQDYSLSQGHG
-483 LSHGHGLNQSN
+483 LSHGH

-508 SYSNSFEQ
+508 RYNNSFEQ
-516 ETILAQTQDAYSAQA
+516 EPILAPTQDAYYSQT
-531 NTNKIASAKAQL
+531 NTNKIASGKAQL
-543 CLSASKSLGATI
+543 YLSASKSLGATI

-563 TNSSVAST
+563 TNSSVTST
-571 DPNPFASLSSL
+571 APNPLASLSSL
-582 APQAS
+582 ASQAS
-587 ANSSSYSGSTLSMDT
+587 TNSSSYSGSTLSMDT
-602 IATPGSNS
+602 IATPVSNS

-617 SASTTLSSSISTS
+617 SDSTTLSSSTST
-630 SGTGS
+630 SGTGTGY

-642 LSSIHQKPNSKLNNT
+642 SSSIHQKPNSKLNNT
-657 NSYHN
+657 NSYYSN
-662 SSNNSHSSTSI
+662 SNNSHSSTGLS
-673 FSRQNDS
+673 SRQNDS

-701 ISTAMVAALSTNT
+701 ISTAMVTALSTNT
-714 DPAAISTNTNTATIN
+714 DPAVIHTRTNTATIT
-729 ANTDVSATGTTATEP
+729 ANTDVSSTGTTATES
-744 ATTTTVS
+744 ATTNTVS

-757 ATATVT
+757 ATATAT
-763 GSGTAICTGT
+763 CTGTAITNTGT
-773 KANDSDG
+773 GTTANDSDG
-780 LATADTINGIG
+780 LATTNTINGIG
-791 TAITVTGTDT
+791 TAITVTGT
-801 GSGSGSDITSTGTA
+801 GSGSGSDITGTGTGTA
-815 MGTGTGAVNSGDY
+815 MGTGTGAANSGDY

-940 AVEQKESLATEL
+940 AVEQKESLVTEL
-952 KDNSQPSKGQDD
+952 KDNSQPSKGQLD

-971 NLATDQAHSLTNAN
+971 NLATEQAHSLTNAN
-985 ANAPTITNYTTKS
+985 APTITNYPTKS
-998 GAQPSLGHSVFSVT
+998 DAQPSLGHSVFSVT

-1018 YIASIALETNTLYAS
+1018 YIASMALETNTLYAS
-1033 LNTNMEANLG
+1033 LNTKMGANLG

-1061 NNSHSHSPDYNPN
+1061 NNSHSHSHSPDFNPN
-1074 CAPVE
+1074 CAPAA
-1079 TAEIEVETA
+1079 TAEIATA
-1088 TTPAAAARDT
+1088 PAAIDT
-1098 QATSPSETN
+1098 QATSSADTD
-1107 TAATGGNLSVDE
+1107 TAATGISLSIDE
-1119 AYEERVG
+1119 ACEERVG
-1126 EVASLNFEALGI
+1126 EEASLNFEALGI
-1138 REVAPATPLMTQ
+1138 KEVAPATPLMTQ

-1158 LLHKPIVLSK
+1158 LLQKPIVLSK
-1168 EGIVGLFSYHKR
+1168 EGIVGLFSYPKR

-1189 INMRSYEKTHGSD
+1189 INMRTYEKTHGSD

-1211 HWPDIQALLN
+1211 HWPDIQSLLN
-1221 NYEDNG
+1221 NFEDNG
-1227 AQGLTP
+1227 EKGLTP

-1260 FFSLYNYCKDLDS
+1260 FFSIYNYCKDLDS
-1273 GLIAQRF
+1273 GLIAPIY

-1322 NNGQAIFANSNLDQN
+1322 NNGQAIFAKSNLDPS

-1358 QPTSQTMAQL
+1358 QSTSQTMAQL
-1368 KAQAMSQTMAHAKAQ
+1368 KAQAMSQTMAHAQAQ

-1388 QGNVPNSSSGSIFYQ
+1388 QSNIPNSSSDSIFYQ
-1403 GKGPEIAPRYGKEL
+1403 GKGQELAPRYGKDL

-1428 HNHGY
+1428 HGY
-1433 GYGYG
+1433 GHSYGY
-1438 NDHRQ
+1438 DHSQ
-1443 VPSQEQA
+1443 VPSQGQA
-1450 LREEQHY
+1450 MREEPHY
-1457 ESLLDDT
+1457 ESLIDDT

-1469 YYGLRA
+1469 YYGMRV
-1475 QQHPD
+1475 QQHPN
-1480 TANHQGLNQG
+1480 TANHQGPNQG
-1490 YNSHPSSSSK
+1490 YNSRPSSSSK
-1500 QDSSNLLGQKP
+1500 QGSSNLLGQEH
-1511 YQEQGNWSGK
+1511 YQEQGNWSAN
-1521 SHGYSQNQSQDF
+1521 SHGYSHGQSQDF
-1533 AQGQDLGQSQGHD
+1533 AKGHGQSQG
-1546 QGFGWEN
+1546 QGLGWEN
-1553 SKEMECDKSLGMDYS
+1553 SKEMERDKSLGMDYS
-1568 REYEGHSPEAMMS
+1568 QEYEGHSPEAMMG

-1588 KQDSIELLGRTFNN
+1588 KQDNIELLGRTFNN
-1602 SDDAK
+1602 SEDAK

-1618 VYDKHSYSTN
+1618 AYDKHSYSIN
-1628 HISYQTNALSGV
+1628 HSSYQTNALNGV
-1640 KPFAKASYNPT
+1640 KPFAKAAYTPT

-1672 PVYESLTE
+1672 PVYESLTD

-1686 ESCQPWLLNKK
+1686 DSCQPWLLNKK

-1828 LSHSPSSNNSTS
+1828 LSHSPSSNTSTS
-1840 TNNNHGYTHG
+1840 TSTSHSTKHGYD
-1850 HSHSL
+1850 HSHGYGL
-1855 SSSSSNNIAQ
+1855 GGSNNIAQ

-1877 NHKLSS
+1877 SHKLSS

-1895 DSRWESE
+1895 GSRGESE
-1902 AMGHANSQQHK
+1902 AMGNEYRQQHK
-1913 QPEQQ
+1913 QPE
-1918 MQQQLLQE
+1918 
-1926 QQQQQMQQ
+1926 QQMQQ
-1934 YGNALAMSCNQ
+1934 YGNALAMSRNK
-1945 LVNKYSSQED
+1945 LVNEYSCQED
-1955 SAQVI
+1955 NAKVI
-1960 NEVINT
+1960 NEVLNT

-2003 PLNKSSTN
+2003 PLNKSSPN
-2011 TLSSVPNQSSIT
+2011 AASPIPNQSSIT
-2023 DSNQVF
+2023 DINQVF
-2029 ATGPAPAT
+2029 ATGP
-2037 GSDSESG
+2037 
-2044 HGLATGPGSGMA
+2044 GSGLA
-2056 TGSGSGSGSGLNF
+2056 TGSGSSTGSGLD
-2069 NSSQHQAGNIHL
+2069 
-2081 YN
+2081 